1 MLKKIL
7 VSLITMLALGA
18 TSAAAQAVIT
28 FKKTD
33 HNFGSFKEAEPQTVE
48 FVFTNT
54 GDKPLVVQ
62 QAIASCGCTV
72 PTFSKEPIAPG
83 KKGTLKVVYNGKGK
97 FPGKFKKSISVQSNA
112 SNSLVRLYVEG
123 DMLDPKSAN

>member
-1 MLKKIL
+1 MLKKTMISL
-7 VSLITMLALGA
+7 VTMLALSA
-18 TSAAAQAVIT
+18 ASAAAQSVIT

-33 HNFGSFKEAEPQTVE
+33 HDFGTFKESEPQSFE

-72 PTFSKEPIAPG
+72 PSFSKEPIAPG
-83 KKGTLKVVYNGKGK
+83 KKGSLKVVYNGKGK

-112 SNSLVRLYVEG
+112 SNSIVRLYIEG
-123 DMLDPKSAN
+123 EMLDPKTSN

>member
-7 VSLITMLALGA
+7 MSLVAMVAFGA
-18 TSAAAQAVIT
+18 MTASAQAVIT

-33 HNFGSFKEAEPQTVE
+33 HNFGTFKEDDSQAVE

-62 QAIASCGCTV
+62 QTVASCGCTI
-72 PTFSKEPIAPG
+72 PSFSKEPIAPG
-83 KKGTLKVVYNGKGK
+83 KTGVIKVLYNGKGK

-112 SNSLVRLYVEG
+112 ANSLVRLYIEG
-123 DMLDPKSAN
+123 DMLEPKAAQ

>member
-7 VSLITMLALGA
+7 MSLVAMVAFGA
-18 TSAAAQAVIT
+18 MTASAQAVIT

-33 HNFGSFKEAEPQTVE
+33 HNFGTFKEDAAQTIE

-62 QAIASCGCTV
+62 QAVASCGCTI
-72 PTFSKEPIAPG
+72 PSFSKEPIAPG
-83 KKGTLKVVYNGKGK
+83 KTGVVKVLYNGKGK

-112 SNSLVRLYVEG
+112 ANSLVRLYVEG
-123 DMLDPKSAN
+123 DMLESKAAK